1 MNVSTE
7 YYTHVAIA
15 TNNALKSDLQRNNL
29 VDVTLEVIG
38 GDANGD
44 SERSRSRNYM

>member
-1 MNVSTE
+1 M
-7 YYTHVAIA
+7 A

-29 VDVTLEVIG
+29 VDVSLVSEVIG

-44 SERSRSRNYM
+44 SERSRSRNYSQKDFTPC